1 MSLYTNNLIKALTDT
16 DISSNTRY
24 YILKSSNKFTDQE
37 IVDIEK
43 TLQQLQ
49 NSKTLE
55 DKQNQER
62 EQKDIEQIVN
72 QELKKVISESLKALN
87 FK

>member
-24 YILKSSNKFTDQE
+24 LILKSSNKFTNQE
-37 IVDIEK
+37 IIDIEK

-55 DKQNQER
+55 DKQNQEK
-62 EQKDIEQIVN
+62 EQKGIEQIVN

>member
-24 YILKSSNKFTDQE
+24 LILKSSNKFTNQE
-37 IVDIEK
+37 IIDIEK

-55 DKQNQER
+55 DKQNQEK